1 MNPVTQHLISSY
13 LLMPLLT
20 VIFGIAAYFI
30 ARKNKLLN
38 NRKLIVYLLLCGMI
52 LALPALC
59 GFMDYSFMPYVYI
72 LLVVLYWTAGH
83 YNRFI
88 LRKVFASGKEMP
100 SFGIQC
106 LLTVTVTLLG
116 AGLFSVV
123 FNLCNELQY
132 GIWASTCLLP
142 FVFPLLYTQTVNSYF
157 DIPIEIYKVWKYSE
171 EYDSDTLRINRKR
184 RYSAR
189 WTIRHRNVL
198 PARHPRMSSSDN
210 GSSA

>member
-88 LRKVFASGKEMP
+88 LRKPRARRCHHSASNA
-100 SFGIQC
+100 C
-106 LLTVTVTLLG
+106 
-116 AGLFSVV
+116 
-123 FNLCNELQY
+123 
-132 GIWASTCLLP
+132 
-142 FVFPLLYTQTVNSYF
+142 
-157 DIPIEIYKVWKYSE
+157 
-171 EYDSDTLRINRKR
+171 
-184 RYSAR
+184 
-189 WTIRHRNVL
+189 
-198 PARHPRMSSSDN
+198 
-210 GSSA
+210 

>member
-83 YNRFI
+83 Y
-88 LRKVFASGKEMP
+88 KPVHPAQ
-100 SFGIQC
+100 GIR
-106 LLTVTVTLLG
+106 LG
-116 AGLFSVV
+116 QGDA
-123 FNLCNELQY
+123 
-132 GIWASTCLLP
+132 I
-142 FVFPLLYTQTVNSYF
+142 
-157 DIPIEIYKVWKYSE
+157 
-171 EYDSDTLRINRKR
+171 
-184 RYSAR
+184 
-189 WTIRHRNVL
+189 IRHPMPADGYGHAIGSRTVLRGLQPLQRTPVWSLGLHL
-198 PARHPRMSSSDN
+198 PAAFCIPAPVYPN
-210 GSSA
+210 GEQLF

>member
-106 LLTVTVTLLG
+106 LLTVTVTLLEPDC
-116 AGLFSVV
+116 SP
-123 FNLCNELQY
+123 
-132 GIWASTCLLP
+132 WSSTSATNSSMESGPPPACCLL
-142 FVFPLLYTQTVNSYF
+142 YSRSC
-157 DIPIEIYKVWKYSE
+157 IP
-171 EYDSDTLRINRKR
+171 KR
-184 RYSAR
+184 
-189 WTIRHRNVL
+189 
-198 PARHPRMSSSDN
+198 
-210 GSSA
+210 

>member
-88 LRKVFASGKEMP
+88 LRKVFAQPVRKVVFLLREMP
-100 SFGIQC
+100 FVDRHSVRPVYQRVFF
-106 LLTVTVTLLG
+106 LL
-116 AGLFSVV
+116 ALFSYHDVS
-123 FNLCNELQY
+123 
-132 GIWASTCLLP
+132 I
-142 FVFPLLYTQTVNSYF
+142 
-157 DIPIEIYKVWKYSE
+157 
-171 EYDSDTLRINRKR
+171 
-184 RYSAR
+184 
-189 WTIRHRNVL
+189 
-198 PARHPRMSSSDN
+198 
-210 GSSA
+210 